1 MAPTS
6 SFLASKKIVLVPL
19 SELEKGSLQPIFKKE
34 LSSAHARMTRLNQSE
49 DFIRIHPLAGLLL
62 AY

>member
-1 MAPTS
+1 M
-6 SFLASKKIVLVPL
+6 VPL

-49 DFIRIHPLAGLLL
+49 DFIRIRIRIRKNGIIFIG
-62 AY
+62 